1 MATKK
6 IIYFT
11 AGSVVTPGEAAD
23 IEALNALAVPTYSVQ
38 VANASV
44 LPNLGQMPNPDPEP
58 EDPANVPILMDC
70 DFVAGT
76 IPDDYDAIDV
86 IDPDAPPAP
95 DVGSDRA
102 VVANEEVLTI
112 GAETFTFTIVD
123 GEITAIAVGEA

>member
-11 AGSVVTPGEAAD
+11 AGSAVTSDENAD
-23 IEALNALAVPTYSVQ
+23 IAALNALAAPAYSVQ

-44 LPNLGQMPNPDPEP
+44 PPNLGKTPTEEGGD
-58 EDPANVPILMDC
+58 VVRLMDC

-76 IPDDYDAIDV
+76 IPDDYDDIAV
-86 IDPDAPPAP
+86 IDPDAPPLP
-95 DVGSDRA
+95 DVGDDHA
-102 VVANEEVLTI
+102 VIADDQVLTI
-112 GAETFTFTIVD
+112 GAETFTFTVVD